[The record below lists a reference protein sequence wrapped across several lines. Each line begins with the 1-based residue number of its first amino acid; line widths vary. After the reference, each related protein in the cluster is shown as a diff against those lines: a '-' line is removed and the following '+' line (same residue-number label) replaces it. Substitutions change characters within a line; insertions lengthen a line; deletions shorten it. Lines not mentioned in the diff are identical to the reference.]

1 MNKSIEEKITHLEHL
16 LEVVLTNQ
24 QQIKTHLWSDEDG
37 KFWKPVKPERK
48 SDELAFQETEAISY
62 VNNIIK
68 PKAQGVGVQG
78 FWQGAILNYLKQQA
92 LNYVGTV
99 LKQLVIEKMVELA
112 KWLLDNLQET
122 ILTIYQ
128 KASEEEK
135 ELFKHKLQ
143 EVFPDS
149 DLLGKL

>member
-1 MNKSIEEKITHLEHL
+1 MNKSIEEKITNLEHQIQIL
-16 LEVVLTNQ
+16 LQGQEA
-24 QQIKTHLWSDEDG
+24 IKSHLWKEPG
-37 KFWKPVKPERK
+37 TKTAKPIT
-48 SDELAFQETEAISY
+48 ELQHQEQEAENY
-62 VNNIIK
+62 VNHIIL
-68 PKAQGVGVQG
+68 PKAQGIGTQG

-112 KWLLDNLQET
+112 KWLLDNLQGT

-128 KASEEEK
+128 KANEEEK
-135 ELFKHKLQ
+135 EIFKNKLQ

-149 DLLGKL
+149 PLLGKL